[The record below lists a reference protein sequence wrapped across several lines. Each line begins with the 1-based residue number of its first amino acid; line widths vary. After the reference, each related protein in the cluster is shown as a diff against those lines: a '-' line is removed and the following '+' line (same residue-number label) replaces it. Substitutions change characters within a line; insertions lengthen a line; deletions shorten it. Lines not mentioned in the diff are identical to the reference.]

1 MTVSIKKNKQKK
13 ILSKVFVV
21 ADVTLIRSVVD
32 LGFDGFS
39 PQERIK
45 VYVYIIYALRDFVI
59 NHQHYAFREGLTPLL
74 RRATLRCGTC

>member
-1 MTVSIKKNKQKK
+1 MTVSIKKNEQK
-13 ILSKVFVV
+13 ILSKVFIV

-45 VYVYIIYALRDFVI
+45 VYIIHILFMHCANL
-59 NHQHYAFREGLTPLL
+59 
-74 RRATLRCGTC
+74 

>member
-1 MTVSIKKNKQKK
+1 MNKK
-13 ILSKVFVV
+13 ILSKVFIV

-45 VYVYIIYALRDFVI
+45 VYVYIIYALLEFVI
-59 NHQHYAFREGLTPLL
+59 NH
-74 RRATLRCGTC
+74 